1 MSDEEELP
9 EKREVARMLM
19 VKGSMFV
26 HLDPRVQGV
35 IVPDWLRRQPQLVLQ
50 VGLDLP
56 VPIPDLEVDE
66 DGVFA
71 TLSFNRSAFSCRVPW
86 DAVFALVGDDGN
98 GMVWPEW
105 LPVEIAH
112 EVDRE
117 VGRRPPAGLR
127 LVPEDGEEPEAT
139 DPGQSRDR
147 PRRMAQLAPI
157 TEPIFES
164 PRGSGE
170 PVRPRRAL
178 SVVPEPEPEP
188 ASVTQLPGTTREQ
201 EFADV
206 EPEIT
211 AASEPEPPPEDEP
224 DPSPPPEGPPQLRLI
239 K

>member
-1 MSDEEELP
+1 
-9 EKREVARMLM
+9 
-19 VKGSMFV
+19 
-26 HLDPRVQGV
+26 
-35 IVPDWLRRQPQLVLQ
+35 
-50 VGLDLP
+50 
-56 VPIPDLEVDE
+56 
-66 DGVFA
+66 
-71 TLSFNRSAFSCRVPW
+71 
-86 DAVFALVGDDGN
+86 VFALVGDDGN
-98 GMVWPEW
+98 GMVWPES
-105 LPVEIAH
+105 LPEEIAH

-164 PRGSGE
+164 HYGSGE
-170 PVRPRRAL
+170 LVRPRPAL

-201 EFADV
+201 ELPDV
-206 EPEIT
+206 EPDIT
-211 AASEPEPPPEDEP
+211 AASEPELPPEDEP
-224 DPSPPPEGPPQLRLI
+224 DPRPPPEGPPQLRLI